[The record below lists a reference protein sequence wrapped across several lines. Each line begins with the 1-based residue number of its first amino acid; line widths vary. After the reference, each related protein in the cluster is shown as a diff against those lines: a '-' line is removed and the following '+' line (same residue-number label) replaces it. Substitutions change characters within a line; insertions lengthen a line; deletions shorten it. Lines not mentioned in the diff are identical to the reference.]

1 MTAKR
6 FISIVL
12 IIILNFGIITAAEM
26 PSDFAVTSVY
36 ASGIDGSFDKYKQG
50 DTVSLENDG
59 TIGIPVDLSVYYSA
73 DEKSSPGYNGTAVIL
88 YVINTMAERT
98 GTDSDDEIIRSMLER
113 GYIVTVADYK
123 NNVRAVSP
131 QLDKSVQAIRNNL
144 SAGKYFTDMDLTAN
158 GTYQETFIVPSGYN
172 ISLNN
177 VYWEFDKHAADG
189 TFEKII
195 ETWNTDFRSVKGE
208 TVIKW
213 TNADGSRKEVQTA
226 FDGSSPVWLD
236 VKGNTDEN
244 GEYIKIKYTKANS
257 VFDCVKKDG
266 SPLDLNLY
274 MHIIYPTHP
283 TKKVPVMCL
292 ASSNEHLASGAATAD
307 RPQLA
312 GFTLNG
318 YAGVMYDYGYVPMAR
333 KDHYGYF
340 DGSSSTGHISGD
352 NLSYSLHF
360 YNNVNIDTAAM
371 RYVRYLAMSDE
382 DKFDFDTEAV
392 GVFGNSKGG
401 WMTFLGEE
409 DPTVF
414 ANNRYFKGHHGE
426 TRFESGKT
434 SADGYL
440 DGGEPQPWQSFN
452 GQKIDSGADFVYA
465 SCGGNEMYISENHS
479 PTFVS
484 CHTKDN
490 SYYTTSNAF
499 ANLCRI
505 YDIPS
510 VYFEID
516 LGHTLA
522 QNRDLNYGV
531 DTYNALFDFAG
542 YYLKHDP
549 VKVMYTSLTDGEENV
564 SLSDNIIIK
573 FTGPVPEKELD
584 KISVTDSD
592 GNMPDGYW
600 SASYG
605 NTQWTYNITEPLN
618 MKAVYTL
625 KVDETLCG
633 DNEKPIGSEYSA
645 SFTTGNERSDSL
657 PITADNGISY
667 FSMKVPDLSGDAKA
681 VIKISCAN
689 DAANVFELYEVSKFD
704 SDNPQNSDLGEKI
717 GEVPLRGKG
726 LYDFDASDYL
736 KNKTRGEIINIAVKQ
751 KKDASQ
757 TEKYFADLSDA
768 DNLQGTSVGNFAV
781 GAVSDAPDGSRA
793 FKVSV
798 TTNIRPDGTGQ
809 YLQEDFY
816 DNKTRILKNARC
828 LGKITDSDYGRKF
841 RISFKVYDEISRRI
855 GISLTS
861 RTDKATLTADYDQVL
876 KNVTTAA
883 GKWTDV
889 SFDYTVY
896 DSKYGALNNFYKTL
910 FIIGE
915 SSGDTDRAI
924 YFSDIRVIETV
935 TDAVADAVY
944 LVCSDENTDPDPEP
958 DTTVTPYGTIP
969 DQYSS
974 ADDYPFA
981 LFANDGTFIVA
992 YKDYADDSSASALFG
1007 ARFAKYDNVIIYLRK
1022 DYEYDSASPYNNLS
1036 FSTGTLTVDLGGH
1049 RFVCDK
1055 NPMIYAKG
1063 RHANTTAVIVKNGTV
1078 STKKV
1083 SPLKFVY
1090 TTSSTYD
1097 GSIPKVFNIDF
1108 ENVKFG
1114 FEPDSDAENL
1124 MDFNRTASTVNGIA
1138 NVNFKE
1144 CEFDFTSNFASSEY
1158 KLFES
1163 GDTNGKINSNVKISE
1178 CKINADSLDNI
1189 TLSEFAPGSS
1199 LIFDSDS
1206 ETKVELP
1213 DNYDAS
1219 SDAVMSSDGTKYLEA
1234 CEFASGRTVYAIRMP
1249 YTKIE
1254 SIKLSNNGKDI
1265 SDGKYSSGNI
1275 TAGVSV
1281 SAFKSSFDG
1290 YLFIAEYSNTNGIKK
1305 LVSVNTE
1312 KISVADGCQNAELQ
1326 CDIIAESGNTL
1337 KVFIFKGAVPTGRAE
1352 VLFSDKQ

>member
-6 FISIVL
+6 VISIVL

-123 NNVRAVSP
+123 NNIRAVSP

-144 SAGKYFTDMDLTAN
+144 SAGKYFTDMDLITS
-158 GTYQETFIVPSGYN
+158 GIYRETFIVPSGYN

-177 VYWEFDKHAADG
+177 IYWEFDKHAADG
-189 TFEKII
+189 TFEKIV
-195 ETWNTDFRSVKGE
+195 ETWNMDFRGVKGE

-213 TNADGSRKEVQTA
+213 TNADGSKKEVQTA

-244 GEYIKIKYTKANS
+244 GEYIKIKYTKANT

-283 TKKVPVMCL
+283 RQKVPVMCL

-307 RPQLA
+307 RPQTA

-318 YAGVMYDYGYVPMAR
+318 YAVVMYDYGYVPMAR

-340 DGSSSTGHISGD
+340 DGSSSAGHISGD

-360 YNNVNIDTAAM
+360 YNNINIDTAAM

-382 DKFDFDTEAV
+382 SRYDFDTEAV

-426 TRFESGKT
+426 TRFEAGKT

-440 DGGEPQPWQSFN
+440 DGGEPQPWQTFD
-452 GQKIDSGADFVYA
+452 GKKRDSGAVFVYA
-465 SCGGNEMYISENHS
+465 SCGGNEMYISENHA

-490 SYYTTSNAF
+490 SYYTTSNSF

-522 QNRDLNYGV
+522 QNKDLNYGV

-549 VKVMYTSLTDGEENV
+549 VKVMYTSPADGAVNV
-564 SLSDNIIIK
+564 SDSESISVK
-573 FTGPVPEKELD
+573 FTGPVPEEELS
-584 KISVTDSD
+584 KITVTDSD
-592 GNMPDGYW
+592 GNMPEGYW

-605 NTQWTYNITEPLN
+605 NTLWTYNITEPLN
-618 MKAVYTL
+618 DAALYTL
-625 KVDETLCG
+625 KIDKTLCG
-633 DNEKPIGSEYSA
+633 DNGKPIGSGRSA
-645 SFTTGNERSDSL
+645 SFTVKNENVQPLQLTS
-657 PITADNGISY
+657 ADGISY
-667 FSMKVPDLSGDAKA
+667 FSMKVPNLNDDSKPI
-681 VIKISCAN
+681 IKIACAN
-689 DAANVFELYEVSKFD
+689 DAANVLELYEVQNFD
-704 SDNPQNSDLGEKI
+704 SDNPQNSVLGEKI

-726 LYDFDASDYL
+726 LYEFDASEYMKS
-736 KNKTRGEIINIAVKQ
+736 KNAGAAVTVAMKQ
-751 KKDASQ
+751 KKAAAE
-757 TEKYFADLSDA
+757 TEKYFADLSSA
-768 DNLQGTSVGNFAV
+768 DNLRGTAVGNFALGEV
-781 GAVSDAPDGSRA
+781 ADVPDGSRA

-809 YLQEDFY
+809 YSQEDFY
-816 DNKTRILKNARC
+816 DNKTRILKNASC
-828 LGKITDSDYGRKF
+828 LGKINDSDYGRRFK
-841 RISFKVYDEISRRI
+841 ISFKVYDEISRRI

-861 RTDKATLTADYDQVL
+861 RTDKASLTADYDQVL

-889 SFDYTVY
+889 SFDYNVY
-896 DSKYGALNNFYKTL
+896 DSNYGTLNNFYKTL

-924 YFSDIRVIETV
+924 YFSDIRVTETV
-935 TDAVADAVY
+935 TDAKADAVY
-944 LVCSDENTDPDPEP
+944 LLCADVNTEPDPEP

-969 DQYSS
+969 EMYSS

-981 LFANDGTFIVA
+981 LFADDGTFVGA
-992 YKDYADDSSASALFG
+992 YKDYANDSSASALFG
-1007 ARFAKYDNVIIYLRK
+1007 ARFANYDNVIIYLRK
-1022 DYEYDSASPYNNLS
+1022 DYIYDSASPYNNLS
-1036 FSTGTLTVDLGGH
+1036 FSTGMLTVDLGGH
-1049 RFVCDK
+1049 KFVCDK

-1063 RHANTTAVIVKNGTV
+1063 RHENTTNITVKNGTV
-1078 STKKV
+1078 STKKI
-1083 SPLKFVY
+1083 SPIKFVY
-1090 TTSSTYD
+1090 TTSGSYD
-1097 GSIPKVFNIDF
+1097 GSIPKVYNIDF
-1108 ENVKFG
+1108 ENIKFG
-1114 FEPDSDAENL
+1114 FEADSAAENL
-1124 MDFNRTASTVNGIA
+1124 MDFNRTASAVNGIA
-1138 NVNFKE
+1138 NIGFNG
-1144 CEFDFTSNFASSEY
+1144 CEFDFTSNFASSGY

-1163 GDTNGKINSNVKISE
+1163 GDANGKITSSVRVSG
-1178 CKINADSLDNI
+1178 CKIIADTLDNV
-1189 TLSEFAPGSS
+1189 TLSELAPCGS
-1199 LIFDSDS
+1199 LVFDSDS
-1206 ETKVELP
+1206 ETKVELSG
-1213 DNYDAS
+1213 NFDAS
-1219 SDAVMSSDGTKYLEA
+1219 SYEIVTSDGTEYLDA
-1234 CEFASGRTVYAIRMP
+1234 CESVSERKVYAIRLP
-1249 YTKIE
+1249 YTKIG
-1254 SIKLSNNGKDI
+1254 SIKLSNNGKEI
-1265 SDGKYSSGNI
+1265 SDGKYSVGNI
-1275 TAGVSV
+1275 KAEVSV

-1290 YLFIAEYSNTNGIKK
+1290 CLFIAEYSSANGIKK
-1305 LVSVNTE
+1305 LVAVNTE
-1312 KISVADGCQNAELQ
+1312 KINVADGSRNAELQ
-1326 CDIIAESGNTL
+1326 CDVSAAGGNTL
-1337 KVFIFKGAVPTGRAE
+1337 KVFVFKGAVPTGRAE